1 MITICITIVLV
12 VAIICT
18 TIYGI
23 YYLHLYTY
31 ADEDNNSKTKLEDI
45 AYICENELQ
54 TEAIR
59 TKGDEN
65 SYYDYRVYKEAMMLI
80 RDMIYNYLNTE
91 KKQ

>member
-31 ADEDNNSKTKLEDI
+31 ADEDNNSKTKLCTRLLQ
-45 AYICENELQ
+45 ICRN
-54 TEAIR
+54 
-59 TKGDEN
+59 
-65 SYYDYRVYKEAMMLI
+65 
-80 RDMIYNYLNTE
+80 
-91 KKQ
+91 